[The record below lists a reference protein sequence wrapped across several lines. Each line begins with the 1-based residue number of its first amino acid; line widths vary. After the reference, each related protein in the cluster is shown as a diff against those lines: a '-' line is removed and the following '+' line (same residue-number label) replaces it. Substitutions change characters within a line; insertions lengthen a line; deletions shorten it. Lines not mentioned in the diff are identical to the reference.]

1 MDKLVRI
8 LGRILLVL
16 LVIIQLIPFYIVLT
30 TSAKPRV
37 DLSSKW
43 IPPKTIFWENFQNAL
58 SNGNMLVAIR
68 NTIIIT
74 TLSCVAI
81 VLLGSLAAYPLAR
94 NKSKFNTS
102 IMFAIVGLMMV
113 PPLSTLVPLYA
124 FMNRIGGVNTYW
136 GIICIMVTGQLPLS
150 IFLFKNFIATLPE
163 TFDEAAYMEG
173 AGFFTIYIK
182 IILPLL
188 KPVIASVIIITGT
201 FIWNDYQ
208 MSLYML
214 PKRNMRN
221 VATSVAQFFSQQSNN
236 MGGAAAAAL
245 IGMLPIVILYL
256 FLQKYF
262 IKGMVDSAI
271 K

>member
-1 MDKLVRI
+1 MDKVLRI
-8 LGRILLVL
+8 LGKVL
-16 LVIIQLIPFYIVLT
+16 LLFMVIIQLIPFYIVVN
-30 TSAKPRV
+30 TSAKPRT
-37 DLSSKW
+37 DLTSKW
-43 IPPKTIFWENFQNAL
+43 IPPTSIFWENFRNAL
-58 SNGNMLVAIR
+58 SNGNMLIAIR
-68 NTIIIT
+68 NTVIIT
-74 TLSCVAI
+74 TVSC
-81 VLLGSLAAYPLAR
+81 LLIMIFGSFAAYPLAR
-94 NKSKFNTS
+94 NKSKLNRGV
-102 IMFAIVGLMMV
+102 MFAIIGLMMI

-124 FMNRIGGVNTYW
+124 FLNRIRGVNTYW
-136 GIICIMVTGQLPLS
+136 GIICIMVTGQLPLA

-173 AGFFTIYIK
+173 AGYFTIFIR
-182 IILPLL
+182 IIIPLL
-188 KPVIASVIIITGT
+188 QPVISSVIIITGT

-208 MSLYML
+208 ISLYML

-245 IGMLPIVILYL
+245 IGLLPIVVLYL